1 MHRST
6 GQGGFADALVKTR
19 GRTSRL
25 EQIAELIDWGCVDR
39 LVEPIYA
46 KPEGRPSY
54 PPLVMVRAVLLAQW
68 YGLSDPGLAEALED
82 RLSFRKF
89 VGLGLHDETPDDATI
104 WRFRDELS
112 QRGLDSLLFVEVNSQ
127 LESQGMILK
136 RGTLLDAT
144 LVRSQAAIPRNEKG
158 QGKSRSQVDPDA
170 TWTRNRT
177 GPFFGYKAHIAV
189 DQDSNLIRRA
199 RLTPAHINESL
210 EADQLICGD
219 ERAVYA
225 DKAYENKHRR
235 ARLRAA
241 RVKDRIMH
249 RSHKNQPSLP
259 RWQQRRN
266 RLIVPIRR
274 KVEHVFG
281 TLKRSYGWFRMRY
294 FSMRANATH
303 LYLAA
308 VAYNLRRALNLAWR

>member
-1 MHRST
+1 MHRSI
-6 GQGGFADALVKTR
+6 GQGGFADALVKKR
-19 GRTSRL
+19 ERRSRL
-25 EQIAELIDWGCVDR
+25 EQIAELIDWGRVGR

-68 YGLSDPGLAEALED
+68 YGLSDPGLEEALED

-89 VGLGLHDETPDDATI
+89 VGLGLQDETPDDATI

-112 QRGLDSLLFVEVNSQ
+112 KRGLDSRLFAEINQQ
-127 LESQGMILK
+127 LENHGMIVK

-144 LVRSQAAIPRNEKG
+144 LVRSQAATPRNNKG
-158 QGKSRSQVDPDA
+158 EGESKSAVDPDA
-170 TWTRNRT
+170 NWTGSRT
-177 GPFFGYKAHIAV
+177 GPFFGYRAHVAV
-189 DQDSNLIRRA
+189 DQDSNLIRRV
-199 RLTPAHINESL
+199 RLTPAKVNESL

-235 ARLRAA
+235 ARLKAQH
-241 RVKDRIMH
+241 VKDRIMH
-249 RSHKNQPSLP
+249 RSHKNQRALP
-259 RWQQRRN
+259 HWQQRRN
-266 RLIVPIRR
+266 ALIAPIRR

-294 FSMRANATH
+294 FSLRANAAH
-303 LYLAA
+303 LYLVA
-308 VAYNLRRALNLAWR
+308 VAYNLRRALNLAWQ